1 MSSDWGPPGLA
12 TTAPPANNAPLIG
25 IAFSLALA
33 FGVPWCTKNVGFVD
47 HLSWL
52 RSCGD
57 EPSEIRIWVSP
68 HHTRRAEEVVNLQK
82 WTARHPGR
90 VNKQYG
96 PSCDTALHLAARV
109 GREDLANVLIAAGAD
124 IEARN
129 TQDIRP
135 LHVAATYGH
144 PAVVKLLL
152 ARHADIH
159 ARDPGGNTPL
169 HAAAA
174 GVGTQSN
181 ISGRLEVARLLV
193 AAGADVNARQPGS
206 GFTPL
211 RSATYGEGRNA
222 AMAELLLAHGA
233 DPRGAEEPPPPH
245 LAR

>member
-1 MSSDWGPPGLA
+1 M
-12 TTAPPANNAPLIG
+12 
-25 IAFSLALA
+25 
-33 FGVPWCTKNVGFVD
+33 
-47 HLSWL
+47 
-52 RSCGD
+52 
-57 EPSEIRIWVSP
+57 
-68 HHTRRAEEVVNLQK
+68 
-82 WTARHPGR
+82 
-90 VNKQYG
+90 NKQYG
-96 PSCDTALHLAARV
+96 PSCDTALHQAARV
-109 GREDLANVLIAAGAD
+109 GRDDLANVLVAAGAD

-129 TQDIRP
+129 VLDIRP
-135 LHVAATYGH
+135 LHVAATYGQ
-144 PAVVKLLL
+144 PAVAKLLL

-159 ARDPGGNTPL
+159 ARDPGGSTPL

-181 ISGRLEVARLLV
+181 IAGRLEVARLLV

-233 DPRGAEEPPPPH
+233 DPRGGEEPPPPH